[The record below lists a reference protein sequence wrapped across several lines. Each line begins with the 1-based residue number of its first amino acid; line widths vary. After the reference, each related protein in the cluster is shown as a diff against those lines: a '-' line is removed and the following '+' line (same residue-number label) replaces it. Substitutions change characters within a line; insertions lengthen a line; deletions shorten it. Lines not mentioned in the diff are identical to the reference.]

1 MGSALVT
8 FVFGPS
14 SNESERTATF
24 PSCSCNGV
32 NRQTLMFRDLRR
44 LKQAS
49 SNAAGSVNRPISL
62 KNSKNCRSKRLAIA
76 WMKRIAEPGSKRKN
90 VGTSESE
97 LGVSST
103 EGQADRPSRL
113 AAG

>member
-1 MGSALVT
+1 VEGAYQL
-8 FVFGPS
+8 
-14 SNESERTATF
+14 AI
-24 PSCSCNGV
+24 SCSRQQADMEIGANDTFGDGV
-32 NRQTLMFRDLRR
+32 RELFRDLRR

-62 KNSKNCRSKRLAIA
+62 KDSKNCRSKRLAIA